1 MATARAAGRRHGV
14 NRGACA
20 AARGMDRRLRIAG
33 IAGALAVSAAI
44 LLSPSQGVPLPE
56 PTTTPEGGSGSV
68 AVLATGLDEPRAIA
82 VSGDAVYIAE
92 RDGAIRAVEGGSLS
106 ERALITLRAAG
117 RHDAG
122 LVGLAAHPDPPAG
135 PALYAYV
142 TYEEGG
148 ELWNRVMWIR
158 HGDGRAVDV
167 GTVIDGLPAAEFA
180 NGGAMAFGPDG
191 MLYVG
196 TGSAPGSPGEGGP
209 LAGKIL
215 RVDPDG
221 SVPPDNPVAGSAV
234 YASGFRDPRGI
245 AWGVDGTMLVA
256 DAGPSKNDEITIVS
270 AGAHHGWPDEV
281 CSGGVHVGA
290 AACFD
295 PALGIGGIAVYAGGP
310 LGGAGAVMAASLRAG
325 TIHSVDVST
334 GEQGTVFGGLGRMRD
349 VAAAPGGSLYAIT
362 SNTDSGGFAGGGDD
376 RLVRVDR

>member
-1 MATARAAGRRHGV
+1 
-14 NRGACA
+14 
-20 AARGMDRRLRIAG
+20 MDRRLRIAG

-56 PTTTPEGGSGSV
+56 PTTTPDAGSGSV

-82 VSGDAVYIAE
+82 VSGGTVYVAE
-92 RDGAIRAVEGGSLS
+92 RDGAIRAVEGGELS

-122 LVGLAAHPDPPAG
+122 LVGLAAHPDPAGG

-158 HGDGRAVDV
+158 HDGGRAVDV
-167 GTVIDGLPAAEFA
+167 GTVVEAIPASDFA

-196 TGSAPGSPGEGGP
+196 TGSGPGSQGGGGP
-209 LAGKIL
+209 LSGKIL
-215 RVDPDG
+215 RVAADG
-221 SVPPDNPVAGSAV
+221 TVPPDNPVPGSAV

-245 AWGVDGTMLVA
+245 AWDGDGRMVVA
-256 DAGPSKNDEITIVS
+256 DAGPSKNDEITLVTP
-270 AGAHHGWPDEV
+270 GAHHGWPDEV
-281 CSGGVHVGA
+281 CSGGAHVGA

-295 PALGIGGIAVYAGGP
+295 PALGIGGIAVYGGGP
-310 LGGAGAVMAASLRAG
+310 LGAEGTVMAASLRAG
-325 TIHSVDVST
+325 TIHAVDLQA
-334 GEQGTVFGGLGRMRD
+334 GDQGTVLGGLGRMRD

-362 SNTDSGGFAGGGDD
+362 SNTDSGGFAGDGDD